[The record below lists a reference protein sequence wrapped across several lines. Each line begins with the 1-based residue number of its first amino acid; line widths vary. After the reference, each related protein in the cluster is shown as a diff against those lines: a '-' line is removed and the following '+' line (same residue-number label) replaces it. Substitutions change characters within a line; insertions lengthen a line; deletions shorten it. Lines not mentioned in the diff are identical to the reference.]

1 MMHFPDHVEQLM
13 NMNKDEKKK
22 FLREVD
28 LTKTR
33 FELKIA
39 DFGFSKKLKNKGQIN
54 KTICGTPLY
63 MAPQVVQKN
72 TYSYKAD
79 IWSIGVILF
88 EMLNGQTPFH
98 ARNREEFNNK
108 VEASDYAFKEKVLE
122 NLTMES
128 VLFLSHC
135 LQHNENDRKCVSELI
150 HHPYITKPWDDQAKL
165 STKHINMIFN
175 MANQ

>member
-1 MMHFPDHVEQLM
+1 MD
-13 NMNKDEKKK
+13 MNKEEKKK

-39 DFGFSKKLKNKGQIN
+39 DFGFSKKLKNKSQSN

-63 MAPQVVQKN
+63 MAPQVVQKHQ
-72 TYSYKAD
+72 YSYKAD

-98 ARNREEFNNK
+98 ARNRDEFNKK
-108 VEASDYAFKEKVLE
+108 VEDSNYSFKESIVDY
-122 NLTMES
+122 LTMES
-128 VLFLSHC
+128 VLFMSQC
-135 LQHNENDRKCVSELI
+135 LQHNENDRKCITELI
-150 HHPYITKPWDDQAKL
+150 NHPYIIKPYDDQ
-165 STKHINMIFN
+165 
-175 MANQ
+175 